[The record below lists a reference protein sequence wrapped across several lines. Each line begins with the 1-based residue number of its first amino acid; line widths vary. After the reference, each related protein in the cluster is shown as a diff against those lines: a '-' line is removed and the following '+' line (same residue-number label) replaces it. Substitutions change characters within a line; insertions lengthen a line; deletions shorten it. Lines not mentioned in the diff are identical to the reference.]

1 MAEKHKHYEFIKA
14 FIEGGDVEYKGTTLD
29 TAWDSWEA
37 VTGVAF
43 FDLKNAEFR
52 IKPKKKKS
60 VGYRRYLAHYQG
72 QDVVFVAWS
81 TYQRYIVEDI
91 ETDTDF
97 IRWIDTE
104 WQYEEYEE

>member
-14 FIEGGDVEYKGTTLD
+14 FIEGEDVEYKGTTLD

-52 IKPKKKKS
+52 LKPKKKKS
-60 VGYRRYLAHYQG
+60 VGYMRYLEHFNNEVG
-72 QDVVFVAWS
+72 VGS
-81 TYQRYIVEDI
+81 LRENMRCNMEHIVNLP
-91 ETDTDF
+91 TF

>member
-60 VGYRRYLAHYQG
+60 VGYRRYLEKYFEEVVVLVSWEPEG
-72 QDVVFVAWS
+72 DVSVVQS
-81 TYQRYIVEDI
+81 HP
-91 ETDTDF
+91 DF